1 MAPGGVVKAPIRAGT
16 AQRDCRKVGAGPAD
30 AVHHDAM
37 PRTLALIEP
46 VAVLVAPATDLSRV
60 HLDAPILPTSEA
72 VVLMAVLEVLR
83 SAGCA

>member
-1 MAPGGVVKAPIRAGT
+1 
-16 AQRDCRKVGAGPAD
+16 
-30 AVHHDAM
+30 M